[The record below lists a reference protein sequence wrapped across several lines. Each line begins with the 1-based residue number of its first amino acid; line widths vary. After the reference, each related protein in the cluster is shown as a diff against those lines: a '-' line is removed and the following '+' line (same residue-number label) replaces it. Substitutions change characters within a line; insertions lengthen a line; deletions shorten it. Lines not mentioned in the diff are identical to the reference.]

1 MDPIRIQEA
10 QQHTDPT
17 DPDPQHW
24 IIVCFLLLG
33 RDHAGES
40 EGVGPGVHEANAAL
54 QVLGEDAHRGDEED
68 PRLPQGILPGLHTS
82 TDNFF
87 PVPSNANSSDA
98 FSSLKSVIRNRVVDP
113 VSKLFLLFLL
123 LWFIFAH
130 LDPDPANQK
139 HCGSTPLGITKSF
152 CPLGQNF
159 LSESTFYC

>member
-1 MDPIRIQEA
+1 M
-10 QQHTDPT
+10 
-17 DPDPQHW
+17 
-24 IIVCFLLLG
+24 VLLLG

-40 EGVGPGVHEANAAL
+40 EGVGPGVHQADAAL

-130 LDPDPANQK
+130 LDPDPANQN
-139 HCGSTPLGITKSF
+139 HLWIHSTWDNKIILSSWSRFSF
-152 CPLGQNF
+152 TVDFLLLEESKPKKNLIF
-159 LSESTFYC
+159 LSPFNIFTL